1 VRKCERACYGQL
13 SDVRERHD
21 HDAFRS
27 SAPVPTRAATP
38 SSATVVTVSSPQ
50 ITPAAPPGDLPGR
63 RPTAPIAPPCDTS
76 GEQSSKVRLA
86 SCNTWACR
94 CGYMQHAHAHAHH
107 MMRACVCR
115 PLNRLKYQPGHQE
128 GEAGNGG
135 RERRE
140 GTNDRR
146 NGGQRHVGALENWH
160 LNQMCPP
167 LPLEHPRRPQCRC
180 LVP

>member
-1 VRKCERACYGQL
+1 MMHSARPPLCPPELPHQA
-13 SDVRERHD
+13 
-21 HDAFRS
+21 APRS
-27 SAPVPTRAATP
+27 SQSAPLRSLPRRC
-38 SSATVVTVSSPQ
+38 
-50 ITPAAPPGDLPGR
+50 ITPPATYR
-63 RPTAPIAPPCDTS
+63 
-76 GEQSSKVRLA
+76 GEGPLHPSPLHVTPRQSSKVRLA

-140 GTNDRR
+140 GNDNNRR
-146 NGGQRHVGALENWH
+146 NGGRRHVGALENWH

-167 LPLEHPRRPQCRC
+167 LPSEHPRRPQCRC